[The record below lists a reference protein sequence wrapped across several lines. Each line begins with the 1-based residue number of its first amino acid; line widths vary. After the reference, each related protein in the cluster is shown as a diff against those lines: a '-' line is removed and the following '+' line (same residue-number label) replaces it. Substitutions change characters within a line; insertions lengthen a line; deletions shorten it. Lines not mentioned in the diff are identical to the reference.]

1 MGHVAVC
8 PEGLSSLILD
18 HKGEWHHQ
26 RVLMK
31 KNALFF
37 YYFFLFISMGLLST
51 CLHCLHL
58 QQHSNKWGNGISGGI
73 TEWLQA
79 TWTILELINYPTVI
93 PKVQLMESL
102 CFKRVS
108 VSEPLSRA
116 GMLPCSPG
124 QPSHR
129 KRVALHSSYDG
140 VELMRWDKVA
150 S

>member
-18 HKGEWHHQ
+18 HTGEWHHQ

-31 KNALFF
+31 NALFF
-37 YYFFLFISMGLLST
+37 FFISMGLLST

-79 TWTILELINYPTVI
+79 TSTILELINYPTVI
-93 PKVQLMESL
+93 SKVELMESL

-129 KRVALHSSYDG
+129 KCVALHSSYDG